1 MKTSK
6 SGASHFFD
14 SLSAGRVFCRRFSA
28 PALGLCSLAVPNGRC
43 APPRKRLP
51 STPLPRPSGGKLP
64 GCRWGRRRTLRRRS
78 VGRRLSMARK
88 VGGKLQRPGG
98 AAGAQSAHKAGGGA
112 LSGPA
117 PTLVW
122 LARGPKAPGPPNAA
136 APPGRWSFC
145 RRQKAGKSPA
155 PRSMGPGARNAV
167 RKGRGNGF
175 APRAKPGPM
184 AYGPGRWKP
193 PAAGYLPQGV
203 RSRCCAPTNLR
214 AAPPP
219 AQGQPARST
228 AMRAA
233 PKGLARCGR

>member
-1 MKTSK
+1 M
-6 SGASHFFD
+6 
-14 SLSAGRVFCRRFSA
+14 
-28 PALGLCSLAVPNGRC
+28 
-43 APPRKRLP
+43 
-51 STPLPRPSGGKLP
+51 
-64 GCRWGRRRTLRRRS
+64 
-78 VGRRLSMARK
+78 RRLVSQPGRSRGAR
-88 VGGKLQRPGG
+88 GG
-98 AAGAQSAHKAGGGA
+98 GGGA
-112 LSGPA
+112 LRARKAGPGLR
-117 PTLVW
+117 P
-122 LARGPKAPGPPNAA
+122 RPGLWFGWPGGQRPPGRQTPPP
-136 APPGRWSFC
+136 PPGRWSFC
-145 RRQKAGKSPA
+145 RRQKAAKSPA

-184 AYGPGRWKP
+184 AYGPGRWRP

>member
-1 MKTSK
+1 MAAVRHRENGFLPLPCPGQAEENYLDAA
-6 SGASHFFD
+6 GAD
-14 SLSAGRVFCRRFSA
+14 A
-28 PALGLCSLAVPNGRC
+28 GRC
-43 APPRKRLP
+43 A
-51 STPLPRPSGGKLP
+51 GD
-64 GCRWGRRRTLRRRS
+64 RWG
-78 VGRRLSMARK
+78 
-88 VGGKLQRPGG
+88 GGCQWHERWEE
-98 AAGAQSAHKAGGGA
+98 SS
-112 LSGPA
+112 SGP
-117 PTLVW
+117 
-122 LARGPKAPGPPNAA
+122 PP
-136 APPGRWSFC
+136 PPGRWSFC
-145 RRQKAGKSPA
+145 RRQKAAKSPA